1 MMLKAT
7 IRKAIC
13 VNYYLDGNELYFRA
27 TWMYWY
33 IGHVYCDIADVYVN
47 FVIYT

>member
-7 IRKAIC
+7 IRKAIR
-13 VNYYLDGNELYFRA
+13 VNYYLWMEINFILELLGCIG
-27 TWMYWY
+27 